1 MYKSTRD
8 IELLPETLRKWNYP
22 DTPEIECKDVLFG
35 EVIEDPYRWLEDLS
49 DDSVKEWFR
58 KQSEF
63 CESIIGK
70 IQNRDK
76 LFEELKKLDDLKE
89 VYYGRVLESNGR
101 YFFTRRKK
109 GEDCEKLYFREGK
122 EGEDNLLFDPESH
135 GSGKKYT
142 ISEWLPNHDGTIVA
156 LGITESGK
164 EISSI
169 RFVDVRSRNFLPDE
183 IRASMFNWWVSED
196 DRRIIYSKFNSEDI
210 HDIDIY
216 IDQKVMMHEI
226 GTEEATDKV
235 LFSREKY
242 PNLNIHPEETLDVW
256 APQNSNFI
264 FATKGTVDP
273 KIEMFFAPKLQ
284 IGDDKIK
291 WMQLF
296 RLDDEI
302 VRFTYPKFAGHGDH
316 IYAATSK
323 SSPGFKVIRVSP
335 KDPGNDNVK
344 VIYEAK
350 DGFIK
355 DLCSTKDYLVI
366 LENIHSVS
374 TRIVKVAFAD
384 DKPEIVPLPFEADI
398 FIEPINDVSNICT
411 MFVTSWT
418 YSTQRYEIDISK
430 NEIAKSTFDIETQ
443 IPGLEDLTSENV
455 DVKSHDGV
463 MIPLSIVYNKKLFH
477 KDGSNICLLEAYGAY
492 GETISQFLD
501 KKLMPLYNRGLVY
514 AFARVRGGG
523 DKGAEWHRSGMKER
537 KPNTWKD
544 FIACAK
550 FLVDNSYTSSER
562 LAGTGTSAGGITV
575 GLAMIEE
582 PKLFKAI
589 IPKVGSMNTLRML
602 DNSPSGLSNL
612 PEYGSNSTEAGFKSL
627 RAMDAVY
634 NLSPGVAYP
643 ANYITTGFNDP
654 RVISWVPAKYAAKL
668 QKLDCSGNPM
678 LLKVDYN
685 TGHGSGETVTE
696 MFNNLADLYSFILWQ
711 FGHPEFQLED

>member
-1 MYKSTRD
+1 MYKSTRE
-8 IELLPETLRKWNYP
+8 IELPPKTSQKLNYP
-22 DTPEIECKDVLFG
+22 DSPEIECKDILFG
-35 EVIEDPYRWLEDLS
+35 EVIEDPYRWLEDLKS
-49 DDSVKEWFR
+49 DSVKEWFR

-63 CESIIGK
+63 CDSVIGK

-76 LFEELKKLDDLKE
+76 LVEELKKLDDLKE
-89 VYYGRVLESNGR
+89 VYYGRAQEINGR

-109 GEDCEKLYFREGK
+109 GEDCEKLYFRESK
-122 EGEDNLLFDPESH
+122 EGEDNLLFDPESYAP
-135 GSGKKYT
+135 GKKHT
-142 ISEWLPNHDGTIVA
+142 ISKWQPSHNGATVA
-156 LGITESGK
+156 LGVTESGK

-183 IRASMFNWWVSED
+183 IRASMFNWWVPEY
-196 DRRIIYSKFNSEDI
+196 DRRIIYSKFSSEDI
-210 HDIDIY
+210 HDINIY
-216 IDQKVMMHEI
+216 MDQKVMMHLI
-226 GTEEATDKV
+226 GTEEGTDKV

-256 APQNSNFI
+256 APRYTNFI
-264 FATKGTVDP
+264 FAAKGTVDP
-273 KIEMFFAPKLQ
+273 KIEMFFAPKSQ
-284 IGDDKIK
+284 IGDDNIK

-296 RLDDEI
+296 VLDDEI
-302 VRFTYPKFAGHGDH
+302 VRFTDPKFASHGDH
-316 IYAATSK
+316 IYVATSK
-323 SSPGFKVIRVSP
+323 SSPRFKVIRVSL
-335 KDPGNDNVK
+335 KDPEIANAK

-355 DLCSTKDYLVI
+355 DFCSTKDYLVI

-384 DKPEIVPLPFEADI
+384 DKPEIVPLPFEAEI
-398 FIEPINDVSNICT
+398 FIDPINDVSNKCT

-418 YSTQRYEIDISK
+418 NSTQRYEIDISK
-430 NEIAKSTFDIETQ
+430 NEIAKSTFDVETR

-455 DVKSHDGV
+455 EVKSHDGV
-463 MIPLSIVYNKKLFH
+463 LIPLSIVYNKKLFQ

-492 GETISQFLD
+492 GEIISQFLD
-501 KKLMPLYNRGLVY
+501 KTLMPLYNRGLVY

-523 DKGAEWHRSGMKER
+523 DKGEEWHRSGMKER

-550 FLVDNSYTSSER
+550 FLVDNNYTSSER
-562 LAGTGTSAGGITV
+562 LAGSGTSAGGITV

-589 IPKVGSMNTLRML
+589 IPMVGAMNTLRML
-602 DNSPSGLSNL
+602 DNSPSGLSNV
-612 PEYGSNSTEAGFKSL
+612 PEYGSNSTEAGFKGL
-627 RAMDAVY
+627 RAMDAVH

-685 TGHGSGETVTE
+685 TGHGGGETVTE
-696 MFNNLADLYSFILWQ
+696 MFNNLADMYAFILWQ
-711 FGHPEFQLED
+711 CGHPEFKQED